1 MMKRLS
7 IIALSLMFSTAYAQV
22 GIGTT
27 TPRGALDVN
36 GNIVIDGSLIINN
49 LTPASNSDDLLVRS
63 KNSQPIG
70 QLKILDVSERY
81 VAPVN
86 KYKVTI
92 TNIKNNNKAASE
104 VLTLN
109 TNLPTDKYVVAITD
123 AVFTSATAQAV
134 NQSNSKAKYGSYST
148 EITKYTPSGQSIEFY
163 AVNLGFK
170 GLDTYKGTAGQWEF
184 SLIVYEKSL
193 VKDWGT
199 KTGSVSKDNNY
210 SGVSTNTPDAL
221 K

>member
-1 MMKRLS
+1 M
-7 IIALSLMFSTAYAQV
+7 
-22 GIGTT
+22 
-27 TPRGALDVN
+27 
-36 GNIVIDGSLIINN
+36 
-49 LTPASNSDDLLVRS
+49 
-63 KNSQPIG
+63 
-70 QLKILDVSERY
+70 SERY

-86 KYKVTI
+86 KYKVII
-92 TNIKNNNKAASE
+92 TNIKKNNNAASE

-134 NQSNSKAKYGSYST
+134 NQTNSKAKYGSYST
-148 EITKYTPSGQSIEFY
+148 EVTKYIPSGQSTEFY
-163 AVNLGFK
+163 AVNLAFK

-210 SGVSTNTPDAL
+210 SGSSTNTPDAL